1 MSALISLWRVNLDN
15 RKGVF
20 MGVEYYIGTG
30 FASRPGLKDEYGRP
44 IPLHPALK
52 WDEKEK
58 KVVPLH

>member
-1 MSALISLWRVNLDN
+1 
-15 RKGVF
+15 
-20 MGVEYYIGTG
+20 MGVEYYIGIG